1 MRAHFIGAASR
12 HDGVARFM
20 SSTAARLVT
29 GTSLGNVVSVQVP
42 LFRIIP
48 GRYMTALWPSIG
60 DWLSSVAH
68 CPVRVSRIRVVVSG
82 PASTTRPSGARNMNG
97 YSGMRRAAPGI
108 ALIAFVAGS

>member
-1 MRAHFIGAASR
+1 
-12 HDGVARFM
+12 M

-29 GTSLGNVVSVQVP
+29 GTSSGNVVSVQVP

-60 DWLSSVAH
+60 DWLSSVDH

-82 PASTTRPSGARNMNG
+82 PGVHHAAVRRQEHERVQRHAPRGARH
-97 YSGMRRAAPGI
+97 RA
-108 ALIAFVAGS
+108 